1 MEVKAPLISANTVVA
16 PTIVSA
22 TLIKALTIELLSVL
36 EFRAISLIPTVAA
49 GPIIPAMPKANCCA
63 ASSLP
68 IQNNMKSHCIDPYCF
83 NLSSNAFAAGCEDAG
98 FCPVINSPSV
108 TT

>member
-22 TLIKALTIELLSVL
+22 TLIKALTVELLSVL

-49 GPIIPAMPKANCCA
+49 GQAFLQCPKRTAVRPHLFQ
-63 ASSLP
+63 SK
-68 IQNNMKSHCIDPYCF
+68 I
-83 NLSSNAFAAGCEDAG
+83 
-98 FCPVINSPSV
+98 
-108 TT
+108 T